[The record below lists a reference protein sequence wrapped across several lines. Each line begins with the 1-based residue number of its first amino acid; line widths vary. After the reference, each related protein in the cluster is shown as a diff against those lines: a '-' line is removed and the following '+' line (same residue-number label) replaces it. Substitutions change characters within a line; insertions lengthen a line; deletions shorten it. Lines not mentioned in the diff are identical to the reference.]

1 MNNQAIY
8 SIGLLGSVSDGKTT
22 LIHSLTGTKTQKH
35 SNEKVRNITIKQGY
49 ANMKIWENDDGLYT
63 TNSEHISDDK
73 LINHISFVDCPG
85 HHDLINTMLAST
97 SLMNGAIVV
106 ISTDQ
111 VLSKKPQLIQH
122 LAAIK
127 LSKLDKIIICLNKID
142 LVKKQVILERKNEL
156 DILLKQY
163 DIKPYIIIPTC
174 FNKKIGLNHVINSIM
189 TLFNPTEEVKETTES
204 LFIISRSFDINKP
217 GTNWKDINGGVIGGT
232 ILSGKFSINED
243 VEIRPGRVSKDVNG
257 QFICNPIQ
265 TKILSI
271 KSENTELIEASFGGL
286 IAFKTD
292 IDPFYC
298 KNDGLLGNVVG
309 VKGCMPNVYIDI
321 NLNIEITTL
330 FDYKW
335 VPKQNDI
342 IILQIGTRVVEGKLG
357 KLNNIILTKP
367 TCICDKQHII
377 ICKNIDKSLKIVG
390 EGMFDYKLNKKYL
403 I

>member
-8 SIGLLGSVSDGKTT
+8 SIGLLGSVSDGKST
-22 LIHSLTGTKTQKH
+22 LIQSLTGTKTQKH
-35 SNEKVRNITIKQGY
+35 SNEKIRNITIKQGY
-49 ANMKIWENDDGLYT
+49 ANMKVWENDDGIYT
-63 TNSEHISDDK
+63 TNSEHISNDN

-85 HHDLINTMLAST
+85 HHDLINTMLSSI

-111 VLSKKPQLIQH
+111 ILSKKPQLMQH

-156 DILLKQY
+156 DQLLKQY

-189 TLFNPTEEVKETTES
+189 TLFNPQDEIKKTTNP

-232 ILSGKFSINED
+232 IISGKFSINDEI
-243 VEIRPGRVSKDVNG
+243 EIRPGRISKDVNG
-257 QFICNPIQ
+257 VFTCNPIH
-265 TKILSI
+265 TNILSI
-271 KSENTELIEASFGGL
+271 KSENTELIEASFSGL
-286 IAFKTD
+286 IAFKTG
-292 IDPFYC
+292 IDPYYC

-309 VKGCMPNVYIDI
+309 IKDEMPNVYIDI
-321 NLNIEITTL
+321 NLKIDITTL

-335 VPKQNDI
+335 EPKPNVLI
-342 IILQIGTRVVEGKLG
+342 SLQIGTRVVEGKLG

-367 TCICDKQHII
+367 TCICDNQHII
-377 ICKNIDKSLKIVG
+377 ICKNIDRTLKIVG
-390 EGMFDYKLNKKYL
+390 DGIFDYKINKKY
-403 I
+403 II